1 MYVCLNLHDK
11 RCLIG
16 VRTVC
21 ALSKLWSKYYFLNE
35 AAAEACEMV
44 IKVVI
49 HITELQV
56 YHLPMWRETTDG
68 AMHYPQHVMWQ
79 ETTDGA
85 MHYPQ
90 HVMWR
95 ETTDGAMHYPQRHD
109 RVAQLQ
115 TLCHP
120 VTLCFCC
127 WCLLVFCCCFCCWC
141 LVVFCCCFCCFSKD
155 RLLGCRLLSQL
166 YLWVLKSNQA
176 IQDQVKSCRASQDQK
191 PLAHW
196 ASHDFAFFDD

>member
-1 MYVCLNLHDK
+1 MTGNNGWSH
-11 RCLIG
+11 
-16 VRTVC
+16 
-21 ALSKLWSKYYFLNE
+21 ALSTTCHVTGNNGWSHALS
-35 AAAEACEMV
+35 
-44 IKVVI
+44 
-49 HITELQV
+49 
-56 YHLPMWRETTDG
+56 TTC
-68 AMHYPQHVMWQ
+68 HVRGNNGWSHALS
-79 ETTDGA
+79 TTC
-85 MHYPQ
+85 
-90 HVMWR
+90 HVTGNNGWSHALS
-95 ETTDGAMHYPQRHD
+95 TTCHD

>member
-56 YHLPMWRETTDG
+56 YHLPMWRET
-68 AMHYPQHVMWQ
+68 M
-79 ETTDGA
+79 DGA

-95 ETTDGAMHYPQRHD
+95 ETTDGAMHYPQHVMTGLHSYR
-109 RVAQLQ
+109 RSVILSLCAFVVGVFLFFAVAFVVGVLLFFAVAFVVLAR
-115 TLCHP
+115 TDCWA
-120 VTLCFCC
+120 VGFC
-127 WCLLVFCCCFCCWC
+127 LNSIF
-141 LVVFCCCFCCFSKD
+141 
-155 RLLGCRLLSQL
+155 G
-166 YLWVLKSNQA
+166 Y
-176 IQDQVKSCRASQDQK
+176 
-191 PLAHW
+191 
-196 ASHDFAFFDD
+196 

>member
-95 ETTDGAMHYPQRHD
+95 ETTDGAMHYRQHVMTGLHSYR
-109 RVAQLQ
+109 RSVILSLSAFVVGVFLFFAVAFVVGVLLFFAVAFVVLAR
-115 TLCHP
+115 TDCWA
-120 VTLCFCC
+120 VGFC
-127 WCLLVFCCCFCCWC
+127 LNSIF
-141 LVVFCCCFCCFSKD
+141 
-155 RLLGCRLLSQL
+155 G
-166 YLWVLKSNQA
+166 Y
-176 IQDQVKSCRASQDQK
+176 
-191 PLAHW
+191 
-196 ASHDFAFFDD
+196 